1 MFGWFR
7 KKSSESKLESKPV
20 WLVYYAAYKDDM
32 SANCD
37 GYSLLE
43 TWLTGRELANVVIKG
58 IRETCLKDS
67 PEFSKI
73 ILKSMSKLQ

>member
-7 KKSSESKLESKPV
+7 KKPSETKREPKPV
-20 WLVYYAAYKDDM
+20 WLVYYAAYKEDM
-32 SANCD
+32 SATCD
-37 GYSLLE
+37 GYSLLDS
-43 TWLTGRELANVVIKG
+43 WLIGRELANVAIKG

-67 PEFSKI
+67 PEFTKI

>member
-7 KKSSESKLESKPV
+7 KKSSETNRESKPV
-20 WLVYYAAYKDDM
+20 WLVYYAAYKEDM

-37 GYSLLE
+37 GYSLLD
-43 TWLTGRELANVVIKG
+43 TWLTGRELAKVAVQL

-67 PEFSKI
+67 PEFTKI

>member
-7 KKSSESKLESKPV
+7 KKSSETKLEPKPV
-20 WLVYYAAYKDDM
+20 WLVYYAAYKEDM

-37 GYSLLE
+37 GYSLLD
-43 TWLTGRELANVVIKG
+43 TWLTGRELANVAVRL

-67 PEFSKI
+67 PEFTKI

>member
-7 KKSSESKLESKPV
+7 KKSSETKRESKPV
-20 WLVYYAAYKDDM
+20 WLVYYTAYKEDM

-37 GYSLLE
+37 GYSLLD
-43 TWLTGRELANVVIKG
+43 TWLTGRELAKVTVQQ
-58 IRETCLKDS
+58 IRATCLKDS
-67 PEFSKI
+67 PEFTKI

>member
-1 MFGWFR
+1 MFGWF
-7 KKSSESKLESKPV
+7 KKPKQEPKTV
-20 WLVYYAAYKDDM
+20 WLVYYAAYKEDQ
-32 SANCD
+32 SAQCD

-43 TWLTGRELANVVIKG
+43 TRLIGRELAKVAVQL

-67 PEFSKI
+67 PEFTKI